1 MTMVGCNFISKLNKL
16 RKSSSDSIDNVNDF
30 DDFKKYMHIV
40 RDAEKDL
47 KEVLRQVNSSEK
59 KTLVLLCGSAG
70 DGKSHL
76 LSYLK
81 NLDADKMLENYT
93 ILNDAT
99 ESSAP
104 EKTALDTLC
113 EALSGFKDENL
124 NCSGSNIILAINLGV
139 LSNFI
144 ESRYGDEFQTLKKYV
159 LDSNILSVRV
169 NEKGY
174 DPNSHFQHI
183 SFSDYHMFLLEK
195 DDVNPEYIN
204 ALFEKIVSQNE
215 KNPFFT
221 SYKEDCSSCPLS
233 CKCPIKKNY
242 EFFMDAKVRRY
253 IAMLLVNVIIRE
265 KEILTTRELL
275 NYVFDILVAREFNY
289 ANFQKISVNMSKFLK
304 EYLGCIMP
312 TILFDYEDITSI
324 MDKTHKYDPLLDRD
338 ENADDLAIEYY
349 VADDITNTIKKL
361 LVDSPYTDVFGDK
374 NIIEIINSD
383 RELKS
388 KLFNVLVRIKAIS
401 SGVVSGDCFQRYVKD
416 LFSYNSGKVSKLSN
430 LYSDV
435 ENAVTKW
442 CGNES
447 EENICIDDQH
457 KEFVLYENIK
467 FEAFL
472 DNMPQETKADRLTKF
487 LPYIIVEFQDITG
500 QSIRLDVD
508 YSLYELVGK
517 LKKGYVQTSEDRNNH
532 ADFISFITKI
542 LKTGSADKYMIA
554 ISEKGQKAVLEKTK
568 FGIYKFK
575 VVK

>member
-1 MTMVGCNFISKLNKL
+1 MSGCNFISKLNKL
-16 RKSSSDSIDNVNDF
+16 RKSSSDSIDNVDSF
-30 DDFKKYMHIV
+30 DGFKEYMHVV

-47 KEVLRQVNSSEK
+47 KAVLRQVNVGTK

-81 NLDADKMLENYT
+81 NSDTENLLENY
-93 ILNDAT
+93 IIHNDAT
-99 ESSAP
+99 ESNAP
-104 EKTALDTLC
+104 EKTAIDTLC
-113 EALSGFKDENL
+113 EVLSGFKDNNL
-124 NCSGSNIILAINLGV
+124 DSPGKNIILAINLGV

-144 ESRYGDEFQTLKKYV
+144 ESQYGEDFKSLKQYV
-159 LDSNILSVRV
+159 FNANILSSKV
-169 NEKGY
+169 NERGY
-174 DPNSHFQHI
+174 DPNSYFQHI

-195 DDVNPEYIN
+195 DGINPEYIN

-215 KNPFFT
+215 SNPFYA

-233 CKCPIKKNY
+233 SKCPIKKNY
-242 EFFMDAKVRRY
+242 EFFMDEKVRRY
-253 IAMLLVNVIIRE
+253 IAMLLVNVIVRE

-275 NYVFDILVAREFNY
+275 NYVFDILVAQDFDFAR
-289 ANFQKISVNMSKFLK
+289 FQKSSVNVSKFLK

-312 TILFDYEDITSI
+312 TILFDCDDVTSI
-324 MDKTHKYDPLLDRD
+324 MNKTHKYDPLLDRD
-338 ENADDLAIEYY
+338 EAADDLAIEYY
-349 VADDITNTIKKL
+349 VADDVSNTIKKL
-361 LVDSPYTDVFGDK
+361 LVDSPYVDIFHDK
-374 NIIEIINSD
+374 SIIEIINTD
-383 RELKS
+383 RALKS
-388 KLFNVLVRIKAIS
+388 KLFNVLVRTKAITM
-401 SGVVSGDCFQRYVKD
+401 GMVSGDSFQKYVRD
-416 LFSYNSGKVSKLSN
+416 LFSYNAGKVSKLSN

-435 ENAVTKW
+435 EDAVTNW

-447 EENICIDDQH
+447 EGNICIDDQH
-457 KEFVLYENIK
+457 KEFALYENIK

-472 DNMPQETKADRLTKF
+472 DNMPHETSEDRLNRF
-487 LPYIIVEFQDITG
+487 LPYIIVEFQDASG

-508 YSLYELVGK
+508 YSLYELIGK
-517 LKKGYVQTSEDRNNH
+517 LKKGYVQTAEDRNNH

-542 LKTGSADKYMIA
+542 LKSGSADKYMTA

>member
-1 MTMVGCNFISKLNKL
+1 MSGCNFISKLNKL
-16 RKSSSDSIDNVNDF
+16 RKSSSDSIDNVDSF
-30 DDFKKYMHIV
+30 DGFKEYMHVV

-47 KEVLRQVNSSEK
+47 KAVLRQVNVGTK

-81 NLDADKMLENYT
+81 NSDTENLLENY
-93 ILNDAT
+93 IIHNDAT
-99 ESSAP
+99 ESNAP
-104 EKTALDTLC
+104 EKTAIDTLC
-113 EALSGFKDENL
+113 EVLSGFKDNNL
-124 NCSGSNIILAINLGV
+124 DSPGKNIILAINLGV

-144 ESRYGDEFQTLKKYV
+144 ESQYGEDFKSLKQYV
-159 LDSNILSVRV
+159 FNANILSSKV
-169 NEKGY
+169 NERGY
-174 DPNSHFQHI
+174 DPNSYFQHI

-195 DDVNPEYIN
+195 DGINPEYIN

-215 KNPFFT
+215 SNPFYA

-233 CKCPIKKNY
+233 SKCPIKKNY
-242 EFFMDAKVRRY
+242 EFFMDEKVRRY
-253 IAMLLVNVIIRE
+253 IAMLLVNVIVRE

-275 NYVFDILVAREFNY
+275 NYVFDILVAQDFDFAR
-289 ANFQKISVNMSKFLK
+289 FQKSSVNVSKFLK

-312 TILFDYEDITSI
+312 TILFDCDDVTSI
-324 MDKTHKYDPLLDRD
+324 MNKTHKYDPLLDRD
-338 ENADDLAIEYY
+338 EAADDLAIEYY
-349 VADDITNTIKKL
+349 VADDVSNTIKKL
-361 LVDSPYTDVFGDK
+361 LVDSPYVDIFHDK
-374 NIIEIINSD
+374 SIIEIINTD
-383 RELKS
+383 RALKS
-388 KLFNVLVRIKAIS
+388 KLFNVLVRTKAITM
-401 SGVVSGDCFQRYVKD
+401 GMVSGDSFQKYVRD
-416 LFSYNSGKVSKLSN
+416 LFSYNAGKVSKLSN

-435 ENAVTKW
+435 EDAVTNW

-447 EENICIDDQH
+447 EGNICIDDQH
-457 KEFVLYENIK
+457 KEFALYENIK

-472 DNMPQETKADRLTKF
+472 DNMPHETSEDRLNRF
-487 LPYIIVEFQDITG
+487 LPYIIVEFQDASG

-508 YSLYELVGK
+508 YSLYELIGK
-517 LKKGYVQTSEDRNNH
+517 LKKGYVQTAEDRNNH

-542 LKTGSADKYMIA
+542 LKTGSADKYMTA

>member
-1 MTMVGCNFISKLNKL
+1 MSGCNFISKLNKL
-16 RKSSSDSIDNVNDF
+16 RKSSSDSIDNVDSF
-30 DDFKKYMHIV
+30 DGFKEYMHVV

-47 KEVLRQVNSSEK
+47 KAVLRQVNVGTK

-81 NLDADKMLENYT
+81 NSDTENLLENY
-93 ILNDAT
+93 IIHNDAT
-99 ESSAP
+99 ESNAP
-104 EKTALDTLC
+104 EKTAIDTLC
-113 EALSGFKDENL
+113 EVLSGFKDNNL
-124 NCSGSNIILAINLGV
+124 DSPGKNIILAINLGV

-144 ESRYGDEFQTLKKYV
+144 ESQYGEDFKSLKQYV
-159 LDSNILSVRV
+159 FNANILSSKV
-169 NEKGY
+169 NERGY
-174 DPNSHFQHI
+174 DPNSYFQHI

-195 DDVNPEYIN
+195 DGINPAYIN

-215 KNPFFT
+215 SNPFYA

-233 CKCPIKKNY
+233 SKCPIKKNY
-242 EFFMDAKVRRY
+242 EFFMDEKVRRY
-253 IAMLLVNVIIRE
+253 IAMLLVNVIVRE

-275 NYVFDILVAREFNY
+275 NYVFDILVAQDFDFAR
-289 ANFQKISVNMSKFLK
+289 FQKSSVNVSKFLK

-312 TILFDYEDITSI
+312 TILFDCDDVTSI
-324 MDKTHKYDPLLDRD
+324 MNKTHKYDPLLDRD
-338 ENADDLAIEYY
+338 EAADDLAIEYY
-349 VADDITNTIKKL
+349 VADDVSNTIKKL
-361 LVDSPYTDVFGDK
+361 LVDSPYVDIFHDK
-374 NIIEIINSD
+374 SIIEIINTD
-383 RELKS
+383 RALKS
-388 KLFNVLVRIKAIS
+388 KLFNVLVRTKAITM
-401 SGVVSGDCFQRYVKD
+401 GMVSGDSFQKYVRD
-416 LFSYNSGKVSKLSN
+416 LFSYNAGKVSKLSN

-435 ENAVTKW
+435 EDAVTNW

-447 EENICIDDQH
+447 EGNICIDDQH
-457 KEFVLYENIK
+457 KEFALYENIK

-472 DNMPQETKADRLTKF
+472 DNMPHETSEDRLNRF
-487 LPYIIVEFQDITG
+487 LPYIIVEFQDASG

-508 YSLYELVGK
+508 YSLYELIGK
-517 LKKGYVQTSEDRNNH
+517 LKKGYVQTAEDRNNH

-542 LKTGSADKYMIA
+542 LKTGSADKYMTA

>member
-1 MTMVGCNFISKLNKL
+1 MSGCNFISKLNKL
-16 RKSSSDSIDNVNDF
+16 RKSSSDSIDNVDSF
-30 DDFKKYMHIV
+30 DGFKEYMHVV

-47 KEVLRQVNSSEK
+47 KAVLRQVNVGTK

-81 NLDADKMLENYT
+81 NSDTENLLENY
-93 ILNDAT
+93 IIHNDAT
-99 ESSAP
+99 ESNAP
-104 EKTALDTLC
+104 EKTAIDTLC
-113 EALSGFKDENL
+113 EVLSGFKDNNL
-124 NCSGSNIILAINLGV
+124 DSPGKNIILAINLGV

-144 ESRYGDEFQTLKKYV
+144 ESQYGEDFKSLKQYV
-159 LDSNILSVRV
+159 FNANILSSKV
-169 NEKGY
+169 NERGY
-174 DPNSHFQHI
+174 DPNSYFQHI

-195 DDVNPEYIN
+195 DGINPEYIN

-215 KNPFFT
+215 SNPFYA

-233 CKCPIKKNY
+233 SKCPIKKNY
-242 EFFMDAKVRRY
+242 EFFMDEKVRRY
-253 IAMLLVNVIIRE
+253 IAMLLVNVIVRE

-275 NYVFDILVAREFNY
+275 NYVFDILVAQDFDFAR
-289 ANFQKISVNMSKFLK
+289 FQKSSVNVSKFLK

-312 TILFDYEDITSI
+312 TILFDCDDVTSI
-324 MDKTHKYDPLLDRD
+324 MNKTHKYDPLLDRD
-338 ENADDLAIEYY
+338 EAADDLAIEYY
-349 VADDITNTIKKL
+349 VADDVSNTIKKL
-361 LVDSPYTDVFGDK
+361 LVDSPYVDIFHDK
-374 NIIEIINSD
+374 SIIEIINTD
-383 RELKS
+383 RALKS
-388 KLFNVLVRIKAIS
+388 KLFNVLVRTKAITM
-401 SGVVSGDCFQRYVKD
+401 GMVSGDSFQKYVRD
-416 LFSYNSGKVSKLSN
+416 LFSYNAGKVSKLSN

-435 ENAVTKW
+435 EDAVTNW

-447 EENICIDDQH
+447 EGNICIDDQH
-457 KEFVLYENIK
+457 KEFALYENIK

-472 DNMPQETKADRLTKF
+472 DNMPHETSEDRLNRF
-487 LPYIIVEFQDITG
+487 LPYIIVEFQDANG

-508 YSLYELVGK
+508 YSLYELIGK
-517 LKKGYVQTSEDRNNH
+517 LKNGYVQTAEDRNNH

-542 LKTGSADKYMIA
+542 LKTGSADKYMTA

>member
-1 MTMVGCNFISKLNKL
+1 MSGCNFISKLNKL
-16 RKSSSDSIDNVNDF
+16 RKSSSDSIDNVDSF
-30 DDFKKYMHIV
+30 DGFKEYMHVV

-47 KEVLRQVNSSEK
+47 KAVLRQVNVGTK

-81 NLDADKMLENYT
+81 NSDTENLLENY
-93 ILNDAT
+93 IIHNDAT
-99 ESSAP
+99 ESNAP
-104 EKTALDTLC
+104 EKTAIDTLC
-113 EALSGFKDENL
+113 EVLSGFKDNNL
-124 NCSGSNIILAINLGV
+124 DSPGKNIILAINLGV

-144 ESRYGDEFQTLKKYV
+144 ESQYGEDFKSLKQYV
-159 LDSNILSVRV
+159 FNANILSSKV
-169 NEKGY
+169 NERGY
-174 DPNSHFQHI
+174 DPNSYFQHI

-195 DDVNPEYIN
+195 DGINPEYIN

-215 KNPFFT
+215 SNPFYA

-233 CKCPIKKNY
+233 SKCPIKKNY
-242 EFFMDAKVRRY
+242 EFFMDEKVRRY
-253 IAMLLVNVIIRE
+253 IAMLLVNVIVRE

-275 NYVFDILVAREFNY
+275 NYVFDILVAQDFDFAR
-289 ANFQKISVNMSKFLK
+289 FQKSSVNVSKFLK

-312 TILFDYEDITSI
+312 TILFDCDDVTSI
-324 MDKTHKYDPLLDRD
+324 MNKTHKYDPLLDRD
-338 ENADDLAIEYY
+338 EAADDLAIEYY
-349 VADDITNTIKKL
+349 VADDVSNTIKKL
-361 LVDSPYTDVFGDK
+361 LVDSPYVDIFHDK
-374 NIIEIINSD
+374 SIIEIINTD
-383 RELKS
+383 RALKS
-388 KLFNVLVRIKAIS
+388 KLFNVLVRTKAITM
-401 SGVVSGDCFQRYVKD
+401 GMVSGDSFQKYVRD
-416 LFSYNSGKVSKLSN
+416 LFSYNAGKVSKLSN

-435 ENAVTKW
+435 EDAVTNW

-447 EENICIDDQH
+447 EGNICIDDQH
-457 KEFVLYENIK
+457 KEFALYENIK

-472 DNMPQETKADRLTKF
+472 DNMPHETSEDRLNRF
-487 LPYIIVEFQDITG
+487 LPYIIVELQDASG

-508 YSLYELVGK
+508 YSLYELIGK
-517 LKKGYVQTSEDRNNH
+517 LKKGYVQTAEDRNNH

-542 LKTGSADKYMIA
+542 LKTGSADKYMTA

>member
-1 MTMVGCNFISKLNKL
+1 MSGCNFISKLNKL
-16 RKSSSDSIDNVNDF
+16 RKSSSDSIDNVDSF
-30 DDFKKYMHIV
+30 DGFKEYMHVV

-47 KEVLRQVNSSEK
+47 KAVLRQVNVGTK

-81 NLDADKMLENYT
+81 NSDTENLLENY
-93 ILNDAT
+93 IIHNDAT
-99 ESSAP
+99 ESNAP
-104 EKTALDTLC
+104 EKTAIDTLC
-113 EALSGFKDENL
+113 EVLSGFKDNNL
-124 NCSGSNIILAINLGV
+124 DSPGKNIILAINLGV

-144 ESRYGDEFQTLKKYV
+144 ESQYGEDFKSLKQYV
-159 LDSNILSVRV
+159 FNANILSSKV
-169 NEKGY
+169 NERGY
-174 DPNSHFQHI
+174 DPNSYFQHI

-195 DDVNPEYIN
+195 DGINPEYIN

-215 KNPFFT
+215 SNPFYA

-233 CKCPIKKNY
+233 SKCPIKKNY
-242 EFFMDAKVRRY
+242 EFFMDEKVRRY
-253 IAMLLVNVIIRE
+253 IAMLLVNVIVRE

-275 NYVFDILVAREFNY
+275 NYVFDILVAQDFDFAR
-289 ANFQKISVNMSKFLK
+289 FQKSSVNVSKFLK

-312 TILFDYEDITSI
+312 TILFDCDDVTSI
-324 MDKTHKYDPLLDRD
+324 MNKTHKYDPLLDRD
-338 ENADDLAIEYY
+338 EAADDLAIEYY
-349 VADDITNTIKKL
+349 VADDVSNTIKKL
-361 LVDSPYTDVFGDK
+361 LVDSPYVDIFHDK
-374 NIIEIINSD
+374 SIIEIINTD
-383 RELKS
+383 RALKS
-388 KLFNVLVRIKAIS
+388 KLFNVLVRTKAITM
-401 SGVVSGDCFQRYVKD
+401 GMVSGDSFQKYVRD
-416 LFSYNSGKVSKLSN
+416 LFSYNAGKVSKLSN

-435 ENAVTKW
+435 EDAVTNW

-447 EENICIDDQH
+447 EGNICIDDQH
-457 KEFVLYENIK
+457 KEFALYENIK

-472 DNMPQETKADRLTKF
+472 DNMPHETSEDKLNRF
-487 LPYIIVEFQDITG
+487 LPYIIVEFQDASG

-508 YSLYELVGK
+508 YSLYELIGK
-517 LKKGYVQTSEDRNNH
+517 LKKGYVQTAEDRNNH

-542 LKTGSADKYMIA
+542 LKTGSADKYMTA

>member
-1 MTMVGCNFISKLNKL
+1 MSGCNFISKLNKL
-16 RKSSSDSIDNVNDF
+16 RKSSSDSIDNVDSF
-30 DDFKKYMHIV
+30 DGFKEYMHVV

-47 KEVLRQVNSSEK
+47 KAVLRQVNVGTK

-81 NLDADKMLENYT
+81 NSDTEKLLENY
-93 ILNDAT
+93 IIHNDAT
-99 ESSAP
+99 ESNAP
-104 EKTALDTLC
+104 EKTAIDTLC
-113 EALSGFKDENL
+113 EVLSGFKDNNL
-124 NCSGSNIILAINLGV
+124 DSPGKNIILAINLGV

-144 ESRYGDEFQTLKKYV
+144 ESQYGEDFKSLKQYV
-159 LDSNILSVRV
+159 FNANILSSKV
-169 NEKGY
+169 NERGY
-174 DPNSHFQHI
+174 DPNSYFQHI

-195 DDVNPEYIN
+195 DGINPEYIN

-215 KNPFFT
+215 SNPFYV

-233 CKCPIKKNY
+233 SKCPIKKNY
-242 EFFMDAKVRRY
+242 EFFMDEKVRRY
-253 IAMLLVNVIIRE
+253 IAMLLVNVIVRE

-275 NYVFDILVAREFNY
+275 NYVFDILVAQDFDFAR
-289 ANFQKISVNMSKFLK
+289 FQKSSVNVSKFLK

-312 TILFDYEDITSI
+312 TILFDCDDVTSI
-324 MDKTHKYDPLLDRD
+324 MNKTHKYDPLLDRD
-338 ENADDLAIEYY
+338 EAADDLAIEYY
-349 VADDITNTIKKL
+349 VADDVSNTIKKL
-361 LVDSPYTDVFGDK
+361 LVESPYVDIFHDK
-374 NIIEIINSD
+374 SIIEIINTD
-383 RELKS
+383 RALKS
-388 KLFNVLVRIKAIS
+388 KLFNVLVRTKAITM
-401 SGVVSGDCFQRYVKD
+401 GMVSGDSFQKYVRD
-416 LFSYNSGKVSKLSN
+416 LFSYNAGKVSKLSN

-435 ENAVTKW
+435 EDAVTNW

-447 EENICIDDQH
+447 EGNICIDDQH
-457 KEFVLYENIK
+457 KEFALYENIK

-472 DNMPQETKADRLTKF
+472 DNMPHETSEDRLNRF
-487 LPYIIVEFQDITG
+487 LPYIIVEFQDASG

-508 YSLYELVGK
+508 YSLYELIGK
-517 LKKGYVQTSEDRNNH
+517 LKKGYVQTAEDRNNH

-542 LKTGSADKYMIA
+542 LKTGSADKYMTA

>member
-1 MTMVGCNFISKLNKL
+1 MSGCNFISKLNKL
-16 RKSSSDSIDNVNDF
+16 RKSSSDSIDNVDSF
-30 DDFKKYMHIV
+30 DGFKEYMHVV

-47 KEVLRQVNSSEK
+47 KAVLRQVNVGTK

-81 NLDADKMLENYT
+81 NSDTENLLENY
-93 ILNDAT
+93 IIHNDAT
-99 ESSAP
+99 ESNAP
-104 EKTALDTLC
+104 EKTAIDTLC
-113 EALSGFKDENL
+113 EVLSGFKDNNL
-124 NCSGSNIILAINLGV
+124 DSPGKNIILAINLGV

-144 ESRYGDEFQTLKKYV
+144 ESQYGEDFKSLKQYV
-159 LDSNILSVRV
+159 FNANILSSKV
-169 NEKGY
+169 NERGY
-174 DPNSHFQHI
+174 DPNSYFQHI

-195 DDVNPEYIN
+195 DGINPEYIN

-215 KNPFFT
+215 SNPFYA

-233 CKCPIKKNY
+233 SKCPIKKNY
-242 EFFMDAKVRRY
+242 EFFMDEKVRRY
-253 IAMLLVNVIIRE
+253 IAMLLVNVIVRE

-275 NYVFDILVAREFNY
+275 NYVFDILVAQDFDFAR
-289 ANFQKISVNMSKFLK
+289 FQKSSVNVSKFLK

-312 TILFDYEDITSI
+312 TILFDCDDVTSI
-324 MDKTHKYDPLLDRD
+324 MNKTHKYDPLLDRD
-338 ENADDLAIEYY
+338 EAADDLAIEYY
-349 VADDITNTIKKL
+349 VADDVSNTIKKL
-361 LVDSPYTDVFGDK
+361 LVDSPYVDIFHDK
-374 NIIEIINSD
+374 SIIEIINTD
-383 RELKS
+383 RALKS
-388 KLFNVLVRIKAIS
+388 KLFNVLVRTKAITM
-401 SGVVSGDCFQRYVKD
+401 GMVSGDSFQKYVRD
-416 LFSYNSGKVSKLSN
+416 LFSYNAGKVSKLSN

-435 ENAVTKW
+435 EDAVTNW

-447 EENICIDDQH
+447 EGNICIDDQH
-457 KEFVLYENIK
+457 KEFALYENIK

-472 DNMPQETKADRLTKF
+472 DNMPHETSEDRLNRF
-487 LPYIIVEFQDITG
+487 LPYIIVEFQDANG

-508 YSLYELVGK
+508 YSLYELIGK
-517 LKKGYVQTSEDRNNH
+517 LKKGYVQTAEDRNNH

-542 LKTGSADKYMIA
+542 LKTGSADKYMTA

>member
-1 MTMVGCNFISKLNKL
+1 MSGCNFISKLNRL
-16 RKSSSDSIDNVNDF
+16 RKSSSDSIDNVDSF
-30 DDFKKYMHIV
+30 DGFKEYMHVV

-47 KEVLRQVNSSEK
+47 KAVLRQVNAGAK

-81 NLDADKMLENYT
+81 NSDTENLLGNY
-93 ILNDAT
+93 IIHNDAT
-99 ESSAP
+99 ESNAP
-104 EKTALDTLC
+104 EKTAIDTLC
-113 EALSGFKDENL
+113 EVLSGFKDENL
-124 NCSGSNIILAINLGV
+124 DSPGKNIILAINLGV

-144 ESRYGDEFQTLKKYV
+144 ESQYGEEFKALKQYV
-159 LDSNILSVRV
+159 FNANILSSKV
-169 NEKGY
+169 NERGY
-174 DPNSHFQHI
+174 DPNSYFQHI

-195 DDVNPEYIN
+195 DGINPEYIN
-204 ALFEKIVSQNE
+204 ALFEKIVLQNE
-215 KNPFFT
+215 SNPFYA

-233 CKCPIKKNY
+233 SKCPIKKNY
-242 EFFMDAKVRRY
+242 EFFMDEKVRRY
-253 IAMLLVNVIIRE
+253 IAMLLVNVIVRE

-275 NYVFDILVAREFNY
+275 NYVFDILVAQDFDFAR
-289 ANFQKISVNMSKFLK
+289 FQKSSVNVSKFLK

-312 TILFDYEDITSI
+312 TILFDCDDVTSI
-324 MDKTHKYDPLLDRD
+324 MNKTHKYDPLLDRD

-349 VADDITNTIKKL
+349 VADDVSNTLKKL
-361 LVDSPYTDVFGDK
+361 LVNSPYVDVFNDK
-374 NIIEIINSD
+374 SIIEIINTD
-383 RELKS
+383 RALKS
-388 KLFNVLVRIKAIS
+388 KLFNVLVRTKAITL
-401 SGVVSGDCFQRYVKD
+401 GMVSGDSFQKYVRD
-416 LFSYNSGKVSKLSN
+416 LFSYNAGKVSKLSN

-435 ENAVTKW
+435 EDAVINW

-447 EENICIDDQH
+447 EGNICIDDQH
-457 KEFVLYENIK
+457 KEFALYENIK

-472 DNMPQETKADRLTKF
+472 DNMPHETGEDRLNRF
-487 LPYIIVEFQDITG
+487 LPYIIVEFQDPSG

-508 YSLYELVGK
+508 YSLYELIGK
-517 LKKGYVQTSEDRNNH
+517 LKKGYVQTAEDRNNH

-542 LKTGSADKYMIA
+542 LKTGSADKYMTA

>member
-1 MTMVGCNFISKLNKL
+1 MSGCNFISKLNKL
-16 RKSSSDSIDNVNDF
+16 RKSSSDSIDNVDSF
-30 DDFKKYMHIV
+30 DGFKEYMHVV

-47 KEVLRQVNSSEK
+47 KAVLRQVNVGTK

-81 NLDADKMLENYT
+81 NSDTENLLENY
-93 ILNDAT
+93 IIHNDAT
-99 ESSAP
+99 ESNAP
-104 EKTALDTLC
+104 EKTAIDTLC
-113 EALSGFKDENL
+113 EVLSGFKDNNL
-124 NCSGSNIILAINLGV
+124 DSPGKNIILAINLGV

-144 ESRYGDEFQTLKKYV
+144 ESQYGEEFKALKQYV
-159 LDSNILSVRV
+159 FNANILSSKV
-169 NEKGY
+169 NERGY

-195 DDVNPEYIN
+195 DGINPEYIN

-215 KNPFFT
+215 SNPFYA
-221 SYKEDCSSCPLS
+221 SYKEDCTSCPLS
-233 CKCPIKKNY
+233 SKCPIKKNY
-242 EFFMDAKVRRY
+242 EFFMDEKVRRY
-253 IAMLLVNVIIRE
+253 IAMLLVNVIVRE

-275 NYVFDILVAREFNY
+275 NYVFDILVAQDFDFAR
-289 ANFQKISVNMSKFLK
+289 FQKSSVNVSKFLK

-312 TILFDYEDITSI
+312 TILFDCDDVTSI
-324 MDKTHKYDPLLDRD
+324 MNKTHKYDPLLDRD

-349 VADDITNTIKKL
+349 VADDVSNTLKKL
-361 LVDSPYTDVFGDK
+361 LVNSPYVDVFNDK
-374 NIIEIINSD
+374 SIIEIINTD
-383 RELKS
+383 RALKS
-388 KLFNVLVRIKAIS
+388 KLFNVLVRTKAITL
-401 SGVVSGDCFQRYVKD
+401 GMVSGDSFQKYVRD
-416 LFSYNSGKVSKLSN
+416 LFSYNAGKVSKLSN

-435 ENAVTKW
+435 EDAVINW

-447 EENICIDDQH
+447 EGNICIDDQH
-457 KEFVLYENIK
+457 KEFALYENIK

-472 DNMPQETKADRLTKF
+472 DNMPHETSEDRLNRF
-487 LPYIIVEFQDITG
+487 LPYIIVEFQDASG

-508 YSLYELVGK
+508 YSLYELIGK
-517 LKKGYVQTSEDRNNH
+517 LKKGYVQTAEDRNNH

-542 LKTGSADKYMIA
+542 LKTGSADKYMTA

>member
-1 MTMVGCNFISKLNKL
+1 MSGCNFISKLNKL
-16 RKSSSDSIDNVNDF
+16 RKSSSDSIDNVDSF
-30 DDFKKYMHIV
+30 DGFKEYMHVV

-47 KEVLRQVNSSEK
+47 KAVLRQVNVGTK

-81 NLDADKMLENYT
+81 NSDTENLLENY
-93 ILNDAT
+93 IIHNDAT
-99 ESSAP
+99 ESNAP
-104 EKTALDTLC
+104 EKTAIDTLC
-113 EALSGFKDENL
+113 EVLSGFKDNNL
-124 NCSGSNIILAINLGV
+124 DSPGKNIILAINLGV

-144 ESRYGDEFQTLKKYV
+144 ESQYGEDFKSLKQYV
-159 LDSNILSVRV
+159 FNANILSSKV
-169 NEKGY
+169 NERGY
-174 DPNSHFQHI
+174 DPNSYFQHI

-195 DDVNPEYIN
+195 DGINPEYIN

-215 KNPFFT
+215 SNPFYA

-233 CKCPIKKNY
+233 SKCPIKKNY
-242 EFFMDAKVRRY
+242 EFFMDEKVRRY
-253 IAMLLVNVIIRE
+253 IAMLLVNVIVRE

-275 NYVFDILVAREFNY
+275 NYVFDILVAQDFDFAR
-289 ANFQKISVNMSKFLK
+289 FQKSSVNVSKFLK

-312 TILFDYEDITSI
+312 TILFDCDDVTSI
-324 MDKTHKYDPLLDRD
+324 MNKTHKYDPLLDRD
-338 ENADDLAIEYY
+338 EAADDLTIEYY
-349 VADDITNTIKKL
+349 VADDVSNTITTL
-361 LVDSPYTDVFGDK
+361 LVDSPYVDIFHDK
-374 NIIEIINSD
+374 SIIEIINTD
-383 RELKS
+383 RALKS
-388 KLFNVLVRIKAIS
+388 KLYNVLVRTKAITM
-401 SGVVSGDCFQRYVKD
+401 GMVSGDSFQKYVRD
-416 LFSYNSGKVSKLSN
+416 LFSYNAGKVSKLSN

-435 ENAVTKW
+435 EDAVTNW

-447 EENICIDDQH
+447 EGNICIDDQH
-457 KEFVLYENIK
+457 KEFALYENIK

-472 DNMPQETKADRLTKF
+472 DNMPHETSEDRLNRF
-487 LPYIIVEFQDITG
+487 LPYIIVEFQDANG

-508 YSLYELVGK
+508 YSLYELIGK
-517 LKKGYVQTSEDRNNH
+517 LKKGYVQTAEDRNNH

-542 LKTGSADKYMIA
+542 LKTGSADKYMTA

>member
-1 MTMVGCNFISKLNKL
+1 MSGCNFISKLNKL
-16 RKSSSDSIDNVNDF
+16 RKSSSDSIDNVDSF
-30 DDFKKYMHIV
+30 DGFKEYMHVV

-47 KEVLRQVNSSEK
+47 KAVLRQVNVGTK

-81 NLDADKMLENYT
+81 NSDTENLLENY
-93 ILNDAT
+93 IIHNDAT
-99 ESSAP
+99 ESNAP
-104 EKTALDTLC
+104 EKTAIDTLC
-113 EALSGFKDENL
+113 EVLSGFKDNNL
-124 NCSGSNIILAINLGV
+124 DSPGKNIILAINLGV

-144 ESRYGDEFQTLKKYV
+144 ESQYGEDFKSLKQYV
-159 LDSNILSVRV
+159 FNANILSSKV
-169 NEKGY
+169 NERGY
-174 DPNSHFQHI
+174 DPNSYFQHI

-195 DDVNPEYIN
+195 YGINPEYIN

-215 KNPFFT
+215 SNPFYA

-233 CKCPIKKNY
+233 SKCPIKKNY
-242 EFFMDAKVRRY
+242 EFFMDEKVRRY
-253 IAMLLVNVIIRE
+253 IAMLLVNVIVRE

-275 NYVFDILVAREFNY
+275 NYVFDILVAQDFDFAR
-289 ANFQKISVNMSKFLK
+289 FQKSSVNVSKFLK

-312 TILFDYEDITSI
+312 TILFDCDDVTSI
-324 MDKTHKYDPLLDRD
+324 MNKTHKYDPLLDRD
-338 ENADDLAIEYY
+338 EAADDLAIEYY
-349 VADDITNTIKKL
+349 VADDVSNTIKKL
-361 LVDSPYTDVFGDK
+361 LVDSPYVDIFHDK
-374 NIIEIINSD
+374 SIIEIINTD
-383 RELKS
+383 RALKS
-388 KLFNVLVRIKAIS
+388 KLFNVLVRTKAITM
-401 SGVVSGDCFQRYVKD
+401 GMVSGDSFQKYVRD
-416 LFSYNSGKVSKLSN
+416 LFSYNAGKVSKLSN

-435 ENAVTKW
+435 EDAVTNW

-447 EENICIDDQH
+447 EGNICIDDQH
-457 KEFVLYENIK
+457 KEFALYENIK

-472 DNMPQETKADRLTKF
+472 DNMPHETSEDRLNRF
-487 LPYIIVEFQDITG
+487 LPYIIVEFQDASG

-508 YSLYELVGK
+508 YSLYELIGK
-517 LKKGYVQTSEDRNNH
+517 LKKGYVQTAEDRNNH

-542 LKTGSADKYMIA
+542 LKTGSADKYMTA

>member
-1 MTMVGCNFISKLNKL
+1 MSGCNFISKLNRL
-16 RKSSSDSIDNVNDF
+16 RKSSSDSIDNVDSF
-30 DDFKKYMHIV
+30 DGFKEYMHVV

-47 KEVLRQVNSSEK
+47 KAVLRQVNVGTK

-81 NLDADKMLENYT
+81 NSDTENLLENY
-93 ILNDAT
+93 IIHNDAT
-99 ESSAP
+99 ESNAP
-104 EKTALDTLC
+104 EKPAIDTLC
-113 EALSGFKDENL
+113 EVLSGFKDNNL
-124 NCSGSNIILAINLGV
+124 DSPGKNIILAINLGV

-144 ESRYGDEFQTLKKYV
+144 ESQYGEDFKSLKQYV
-159 LDSNILSVRV
+159 FNANILSSKV
-169 NEKGY
+169 NERGY
-174 DPNSHFQHI
+174 DPNSYFQHI

-195 DDVNPEYIN
+195 DGINPEYIN

-215 KNPFFT
+215 SNPFYA

-233 CKCPIKKNY
+233 SKCPIKKNY
-242 EFFMDAKVRRY
+242 EFFMDEKVRRY
-253 IAMLLVNVIIRE
+253 IAMLLVNVIVRE

-275 NYVFDILVAREFNY
+275 NYVFDILVAQDFDFAR
-289 ANFQKISVNMSKFLK
+289 FQKSSVNVSKFLK

-312 TILFDYEDITSI
+312 TILFDCDDVTSI
-324 MDKTHKYDPLLDRD
+324 MNKTHKYDPLLDRD
-338 ENADDLAIEYY
+338 EAADDLAIEYY
-349 VADDITNTIKKL
+349 VADDVSNTIKKL
-361 LVDSPYTDVFGDK
+361 LVDSPYVDIFHDK
-374 NIIEIINSD
+374 SIIEIINTD
-383 RELKS
+383 RALKS
-388 KLFNVLVRIKAIS
+388 KLFNVLVRTKAITM
-401 SGVVSGDCFQRYVKD
+401 GMVSGDSFQKYVRD
-416 LFSYNSGKVSKLSN
+416 LFSYNAGKVSKLSN

-435 ENAVTKW
+435 EDAVTNW

-447 EENICIDDQH
+447 EGNICIDDQH
-457 KEFVLYENIK
+457 KEFALYENIK

-472 DNMPQETKADRLTKF
+472 DNMPHETSEDRLNRF
-487 LPYIIVEFQDITG
+487 LPYIIVEFQDANG

-508 YSLYELVGK
+508 YSLYELIGK
-517 LKKGYVQTSEDRNNH
+517 LKKGYVQTAEDRNNH

-542 LKTGSADKYMIA
+542 LKTGSADKYMTA

>member
-1 MTMVGCNFISKLNKL
+1 MSGCNFICKLNKL
-16 RKSSSDSIDNVNDF
+16 RKSSSDSIDNVDSF
-30 DDFKKYMHIV
+30 DGFKEYMHVV

-47 KEVLRQVNSSEK
+47 KAVLRQVNVGTK

-81 NLDADKMLENYT
+81 NSDTENLLENY
-93 ILNDAT
+93 IIHNDAT
-99 ESSAP
+99 ESNAP
-104 EKTALDTLC
+104 EKTAIDTLC
-113 EALSGFKDENL
+113 EVLSGFKDNNL
-124 NCSGSNIILAINLGV
+124 DSPGKNIILAINLGV

-144 ESRYGDEFQTLKKYV
+144 ESQYGEDFKSLKQYV
-159 LDSNILSVRV
+159 FNANILSSKV
-169 NEKGY
+169 NERGY
-174 DPNSHFQHI
+174 DPNSYFQHI

-195 DDVNPEYIN
+195 DGINPEYIN

-215 KNPFFT
+215 SNPFYA

-233 CKCPIKKNY
+233 SKCPIKKNY
-242 EFFMDAKVRRY
+242 EFFMDEKVRRY
-253 IAMLLVNVIIRE
+253 IAMLLVNVIVRE

-275 NYVFDILVAREFNY
+275 NYVFDILVAQDFDFAR
-289 ANFQKISVNMSKFLK
+289 FQKSSVNVSKFLK

-312 TILFDYEDITSI
+312 TILFDCDDVTSI
-324 MDKTHKYDPLLDRD
+324 MNKTHKYDPLLDRD
-338 ENADDLAIEYY
+338 EAADDLAIEYY
-349 VADDITNTIKKL
+349 VADDVSNTIKKL
-361 LVDSPYTDVFGDK
+361 LVDSPYVDIFHDK
-374 NIIEIINSD
+374 SIIEIINTD
-383 RELKS
+383 RALKS
-388 KLFNVLVRIKAIS
+388 KLFNVLVRTKAITM
-401 SGVVSGDCFQRYVKD
+401 GMVSGDSFQKYVRD
-416 LFSYNSGKVSKLSN
+416 LFSYNAGKVSKLSN

-435 ENAVTKW
+435 EDAVTNW

-447 EENICIDDQH
+447 EGNICIDDQH
-457 KEFVLYENIK
+457 KEFALYENIK

-472 DNMPQETKADRLTKF
+472 DNMPHETSEDRLNRF
-487 LPYIIVEFQDITG
+487 LPYIIVEFQDASG

-508 YSLYELVGK
+508 YSLYELIGK
-517 LKKGYVQTSEDRNNH
+517 LKKGYVQTAEDRNNH

-542 LKTGSADKYMIA
+542 LKTGSADKYMTA

>member
-1 MTMVGCNFISKLNKL
+1 MSGCNFISKLNKL
-16 RKSSSDSIDNVNDF
+16 RKSSSDSIDNVDSF
-30 DDFKKYMHIV
+30 DGFKEYMHVV

-47 KEVLRQVNSSEK
+47 KAVLRQVNVGTK

-81 NLDADKMLENYT
+81 NSDTENLLENY
-93 ILNDAT
+93 IIHNDAT
-99 ESSAP
+99 ESYAP
-104 EKTALDTLC
+104 EKTAIDTLC
-113 EALSGFKDENL
+113 EVLSGFKDNNL
-124 NCSGSNIILAINLGV
+124 DSPGKNIILAINLGV

-144 ESRYGDEFQTLKKYV
+144 ESQYGEDFKSLKQYV
-159 LDSNILSVRV
+159 FNANILSSKV
-169 NEKGY
+169 NERGY
-174 DPNSHFQHI
+174 DPNSYFQHI

-195 DDVNPEYIN
+195 DGINPEYIN

-215 KNPFFT
+215 SNPFYA

-233 CKCPIKKNY
+233 SKCPIKKNY
-242 EFFMDAKVRRY
+242 EFFMDEKVRRY
-253 IAMLLVNVIIRE
+253 IAMLLVNVIVRE

-275 NYVFDILVAREFNY
+275 NYVFDILVAQDFDFAR
-289 ANFQKISVNMSKFLK
+289 FQKSSVNVSKFLK

-312 TILFDYEDITSI
+312 TILFDCDDVTSI
-324 MDKTHKYDPLLDRD
+324 MNKTHKYDPLLDRD
-338 ENADDLAIEYY
+338 EAADDLAIEYY
-349 VADDITNTIKKL
+349 VADDVSNTIKKL
-361 LVDSPYTDVFGDK
+361 LVDSPYVDIFHDK
-374 NIIEIINSD
+374 SIIEIINTD
-383 RELKS
+383 RALKS
-388 KLFNVLVRIKAIS
+388 KLFNVLVRTKAITM
-401 SGVVSGDCFQRYVKD
+401 GMVSGDSFQKYVKD
-416 LFSYNSGKVSKLSN
+416 LFSYNAGKVSKLSN

-435 ENAVTKW
+435 EDAITNW

-447 EENICIDDQH
+447 EGNICIDDQH
-457 KEFVLYENIK
+457 KEFALYENIK

-472 DNMPQETKADRLTKF
+472 DNMPHETSEDRLNRF
-487 LPYIIVEFQDITG
+487 LPYIIVEFQDASG

-508 YSLYELVGK
+508 YSLYELIGK
-517 LKKGYVQTSEDRNNH
+517 LKKGYVQTAEDRNNH

>member
-1 MTMVGCNFISKLNKL
+1 MSGCNFISKLNKL
-16 RKSSSDSIDNVNDF
+16 RKSSSDSIDNVDSF
-30 DDFKKYMHIV
+30 DGFKEYMHVV

-47 KEVLRQVNSSEK
+47 KAVLRQVNVGTK

-81 NLDADKMLENYT
+81 NSDTENLLENY
-93 ILNDAT
+93 IIHNDAT
-99 ESSAP
+99 ESNAP
-104 EKTALDTLC
+104 EKTAIDTLC
-113 EALSGFKDENL
+113 EVLSGFKDNNL
-124 NCSGSNIILAINLGV
+124 DSPGKNIILAINLGV

-144 ESRYGDEFQTLKKYV
+144 ESQYGEDFKSLKQYV
-159 LDSNILSVRV
+159 FNANILSSKV
-169 NEKGY
+169 NERGY
-174 DPNSHFQHI
+174 DPNSYFQHI

-195 DDVNPEYIN
+195 DGINPEYIN

-215 KNPFFT
+215 SNPFYA

-233 CKCPIKKNY
+233 SKCPIKKNY
-242 EFFMDAKVRRY
+242 EFFMDEKVRRY
-253 IAMLLVNVIIRE
+253 IAMLLVNVIVRE

-275 NYVFDILVAREFNY
+275 NYVFDILVAQDFDFAR
-289 ANFQKISVNMSKFLK
+289 FQKSSVNVSKFLK

-312 TILFDYEDITSI
+312 TILFDCDDVTSI
-324 MDKTHKYDPLLDRD
+324 MNKTHKYDPLLDRD
-338 ENADDLAIEYY
+338 ETADDLAIEYY
-349 VADDITNTIKKL
+349 VADDVSNTLKKL
-361 LVDSPYTDVFGDK
+361 LVNSPYVDVFNDK
-374 NIIEIINSD
+374 SIIEIINTD
-383 RELKS
+383 RALKS
-388 KLFNVLVRIKAIS
+388 KLFNVLVRTKAITL
-401 SGVVSGDCFQRYVKD
+401 GMVSGDSFQKYVRD
-416 LFSYNSGKVSKLSN
+416 LFSYNAGKVSKLSN

-435 ENAVTKW
+435 EDAVINW

-447 EENICIDDQH
+447 EGNICIDDQH
-457 KEFVLYENIK
+457 KEFALYENIK

-472 DNMPQETKADRLTKF
+472 DNMPHETSEDRLNRF
-487 LPYIIVEFQDITG
+487 LPYIIVEFQDASG

-508 YSLYELVGK
+508 YSLYELIGK
-517 LKKGYVQTSEDRNNH
+517 LKKGYVQTAEDRNNH

-542 LKTGSADKYMIA
+542 LKTGSADKYMTA